1 MKIRG
6 AGRLSTR
13 PRASIGEAMWDDDV
27 VSGPRDRRVGRRLRK
42 AALVTLML
50 FAAVV
55 APVALPIR
63 ILVER
68 VRRDTRKTEQLVR
81 QETRAGLTDPALKGL
96 RQELHSL
103 GAAANT
109 W

>member
-1 MKIRG
+1 
-6 AGRLSTR
+6 
-13 PRASIGEAMWDDDV
+13 MWDDDV

-68 VRRDTRKTEQLVR
+68 VRRDTRKTEQVVR
-81 QETRAGLTDPALKGL
+81 QETRAELTDPALKDL

-103 GAAANT
+103 GATVNT